1 MTTKIT
7 RIVSHAVHALT
18 TSLSELVDAATGMI
32 HRLRDRHDHL
42 MNDHAAYRAQL
53 AAAAAAVI
61 ALIEL
66 PHTWATLVLAVVAI
80 YIATFT
86 PNEGGGWFRSS
97 LDGPND
103 SYDRW

>member
-1 MTTKIT
+1 MTSKINHIISHKICVVAT
-7 RIVSHAVHALT
+7 R
-18 TSLSELVDAATGMI
+18 LSELFFGAASLI
-32 HRLRDRHDHL
+32 SRLRERHVDLMKDR
-42 MNDHAAYRAQL
+42 AAYRAQL
-53 AAAAAAVI
+53 AAAAAAIV

-66 PHTWATLVLAVVAI
+66 PHTWAMLVLAVVAI

-97 LDGPND
+97 LDGPDD